1 MWSSLSSGYL
11 RPILAGVN
19 SKDAYSTW
27 LEIDRGAIVDNIG
40 QLLELTGVRVMAVVK
55 ANGYGHGIAE
65 VARVAV
71 SAGATYCGIARV
83 EEAFELRRAGIEAP
97 VMVLGYTPDDCLVEA
112 VGQNVTLTL
121 FHPEQVGVLS
131 AAAGVAG
138 RPARVHVK
146 VDTGMSRLGAPPA
159 LAFEILRRLTA
170 APGVEVEGIF
180 THFARADEPDEPTT
194 EIQERRFLDVL
205 AEAEAAGLR
214 PPLAHTANSAATLT
228 RPSTHL
234 DMVRIGVAL
243 YGLAPLSGSPLPAG
257 FRPALTWKARLTH
270 IQKCQPNTG
279 VSYGHVYRTRGEET
293 IGVVSVGYAD
303 GYRRMDGNQVLI
315 HGRRVPVV
323 GRVCMDQIMVR
334 LDDVPHAKVGDE
346 VVLIGSQDAEHISAE
361 EVAVRWG
368 TINYEVTSGITS
380 RVPRV
385 YLDRQ
390 QP

>member
-1 MWSSLSSGYL
+1 M
-11 RPILAGVN
+11 I
-19 SKDAYSTW
+19 SKDAYSNW
-27 LEIDRGAIVDNIG
+27 LDIDRGAIVDNAS
-40 QLLELTGVRVMAVVK
+40 QLLELTGVRLMAVVK
-55 ANGYGHGIAE
+55 ANGYGHGITE

-83 EEAFELRRAGIEAP
+83 EEAFDLQQAGIEAP
-97 VMVLGYTPDDCLVEA
+97 IMVLGYTPDDCLVDA
-112 VGQNVTLTL
+112 VRQNITLTL
-121 FHPEQVGVLS
+121 FHLEQVGVLS

-146 VDTGMSRLGAPPA
+146 VDTGMSRLGVPPA
-159 LAFEILRRLTA
+159 LAFKLLRRLTE

-205 AEAEAAGLR
+205 AEAESARLR
-214 PPLAHTANSAATLT
+214 PPLAHAANSAATLT

-243 YGLAPLSGSPLPAG
+243 YGLAPLSGTPLPEG
-257 FRPALTWKARLTH
+257 FRPALTWNARLTH
-270 IQKCQPNTG
+270 IQKCRPNTG

-334 LDDVPHAKVGDE
+334 VDDVPHAKVGDE

-361 EVAVRWG
+361 EVAARWG

>member
-1 MWSSLSSGYL
+1 M
-11 RPILAGVN
+11 I
-19 SKDAYSTW
+19 SKDAYSNW
-27 LEIDRGAIVDNIG
+27 LDIDRGAIVGNAS

-55 ANGYGHGIAE
+55 ANGYGHGITE

-83 EEAFELRRAGIEAP
+83 EEAFDLQQAGIEAP
-97 VMVLGYTPDDCLVEA
+97 IMVLGYTPDDCLVDA
-112 VGQNVTLTL
+112 VRQNITLTL
-121 FHPEQVGVLS
+121 FHLEQVGVLS

-146 VDTGMSRLGAPPA
+146 VDTGMSRLGVPPA
-159 LAFEILRRLTA
+159 LAFELLRRLTE

-243 YGLAPLSGSPLPAG
+243 YGLAPLSGTPLPEG

-270 IQKCQPNTG
+270 IQRCQPNTG
-279 VSYGHVYRTRGEET
+279 VSYGHVYRTCGEET

-346 VVLIGSQDAEHISAE
+346 VVLIGSQDAERISAE